1 MEFSSKPI
9 SDSDLILLDSIAHH
23 LLHDYS
29 DFSLIFPELGFTDTT
44 PACSAS
50 DSSSSSGSG
59 SGSGSVFPYSCSHL
73 EETEQKTAVVACG
86 NGNGNE
92 TRADWT
98 RYRGVRRRP
107 WGKFAAEIRDPV
119 RKGSRMWLGT
129 YETAEDAALA
139 YDEAAFRIRG
149 AKARLNFPHL
159 INCNSIESKQPV
171 RVGQR
176 KRYRSATSSSSSSLS
191 TLESCGTK
199 KKMKN

>member
-1 MEFSSKPI
+1 MEYCSPNPV
-9 SDSDLILLDSIAHH
+9 SDSDLSLLDSIANH

-29 DFSLIFPELGFTDTT
+29 DSSLTFPELG
-44 PACSAS
+44 
-50 DSSSSSGSG
+50 SGSG
-59 SGSGSVFPYSCSHL
+59 LFYSCSDL
-73 EETEQKTAVVACG
+73 AGTENEKKTTAAVVARG
-86 NGNGNE
+86 NGNDDV
-92 TRADWT
+92 RADDWI

-129 YETAEDAALA
+129 YQTAEDAALA

-159 INCNSIESKQPV
+159 INCNSIQSKPPV

-176 KRYRSATSSSSSSLS
+176 KRYRSAISSSSSSLTS
-191 TLESCGTK
+191 ESYVTI